1 MSSSNFKLPA
11 INHRKTPTGSQ
22 NESNLSPS
30 QRELSKS
37 TSLAIVRAKR
47 KQVEESAHLL
57 NNRVLVL
64 EHEQEKLI
72 KVTKDTKEKTSSM
85 LKHRVEREET
95 QVIHSLHPS
104 RFTLLLTSSEKSP
117 RNDSKDERAG
127 PAILPG
133 EKTKGP

>member
-1 MSSSNFKLPA
+1 MSSTNLKLPA
-11 INHRKTPTGSQ
+11 INNRQTPTGSQ
-22 NESNLSPS
+22 NATNQSPS

-47 KQVEESAHLL
+47 KQAEESAHLL

-72 KVTKDTKEKTSSM
+72 KVARDTKEKTSSM

-95 QVIHSLHPS
+95 QVI
-104 RFTLLLTSSEKSP
+104 
-117 RNDSKDERAG
+117 
-127 PAILPG
+127 
-133 EKTKGP
+133 